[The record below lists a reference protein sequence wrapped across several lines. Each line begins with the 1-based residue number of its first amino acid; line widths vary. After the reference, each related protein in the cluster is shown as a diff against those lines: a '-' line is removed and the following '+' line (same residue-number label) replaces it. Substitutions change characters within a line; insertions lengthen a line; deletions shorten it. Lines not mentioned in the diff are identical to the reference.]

1 MTAIVVTDLVNAPPL
16 PRITL
21 DAMPIQRQ
29 EALPVV
35 ESGPRRRV
43 WCKAPGCRIELT
55 DPISRMRGLGPEHDP
70 EPRRASRTRFDID
83 QDAIPGL

>member
-1 MTAIVVTDLVNAPPL
+1 MATN
-16 PRITL
+16 
-21 DAMPIQRQ
+21 RQ
-29 EALPVV
+29 ETLPVV

-70 EPRRASRTRFDID
+70 EPRHAPSTRFDID
-83 QDAIPGL
+83 QDTLPGL

>member
-1 MTAIVVTDLVNAPPL
+1 MD
-16 PRITL
+16 R
-21 DAMPIQRQ
+21 QRQ
-29 EALPVV
+29 EALPEV

-55 DPISRMRGLGPEHDP
+55 DPISRQRGLGPEHDP
-70 EPRRASRTRFDID
+70 EPRNSGRARFDIA